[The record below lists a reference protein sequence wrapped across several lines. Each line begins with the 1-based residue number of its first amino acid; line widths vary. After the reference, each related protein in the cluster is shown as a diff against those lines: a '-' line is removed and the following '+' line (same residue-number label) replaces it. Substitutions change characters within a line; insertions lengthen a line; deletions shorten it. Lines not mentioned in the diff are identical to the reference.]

1 MSSTGDSTGAAPWHV
16 AAAIGTTTM
25 ARINRLN
32 HEHGLAE
39 RGAGALLIGLV
50 VVTFM
55 ALAVGATVYDI
66 GKWLAI
72 W

>member
-1 MSSTGDSTGAAPWHV
+1 MAL

-25 ARINRLN
+25 ARISRLDQ
-32 HEHGLAE
+32 EHGFE
-39 RGAGALLIGLV
+39 RGAGALLIGFV
-50 VVTFM
+50 VVTFL